1 MPECVLKNKSV
12 KILMNQKTFFTV
24 LFVLLRTPIWIQII
38 MSLPTKFYDVTM
50 QMKSHRQYYM
60 VLDHLSYNISQNK
73 VLEFSRIFLRDI
85 VVRG

>member
-1 MPECVLKNKSV
+1 
-12 KILMNQKTFFTV
+12 
-24 LFVLLRTPIWIQII
+24 
-38 MSLPTKFYDVTM
+38 MSLRTKFYDVTI